1 MFSCMYECMYESM
14 YERMYIYIYILYPNM
29 NLTAH
34 YLLNSGNNKACSF
47 NYLPSGSSG
56 TFLGNLTGL

>member
-1 MFSCMYECMYESM
+1 MYVGMYVCMYECMYEK
-14 YERMYIYIYILYPNM
+14 YVYIYPNM

-34 YLLNSGNNKACSF
+34 YMLNSGNNKACSF